1 MTLVRIKDNPKL
13 VRDTYSK
20 AVLNTD
26 KESLK
31 GYYAQVELAKKAK
44 AEKLE
49 TQMRLEKLE
58 KNMDEI
64 RSLLAEIASMR
75 KE

>member
-13 VRDTYSK
+13 IRDTYSK

-26 KESLK
+26 KESLQ